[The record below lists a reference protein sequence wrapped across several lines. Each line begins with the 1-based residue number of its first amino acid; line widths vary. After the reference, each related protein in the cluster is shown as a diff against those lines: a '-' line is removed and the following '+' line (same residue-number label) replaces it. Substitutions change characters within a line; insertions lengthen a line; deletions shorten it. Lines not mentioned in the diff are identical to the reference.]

1 MAGNC
6 CCPVQRS
13 VLQARKGCEAA
24 LLQRCAKHDIAWLQ
38 TSWQVAVQLLL
49 VAVTAAVSLSVLP
62 FMYFGAHWY
71 LTQSAGGSRAAK
83 EPSNRQDGQAGQE
96 KGKHAVRVNM
106 MPMISH
112 QTR

>member
-1 MAGNC
+1 M
-6 CCPVQRS
+6 
-13 VLQARKGCEAA
+13 LQARDACEAA
-24 LLQRCAKHDIAWLQ
+24 LLQHCAEHAIARLQ

-83 EPSNRQDGQAGQE
+83 EPSTREDGQAGQE
-96 KGKHAVRVNM
+96 KGKHTMPEDM
-106 MPMISH
+106 MPMASSTDKIEH
-112 QTR
+112 HL